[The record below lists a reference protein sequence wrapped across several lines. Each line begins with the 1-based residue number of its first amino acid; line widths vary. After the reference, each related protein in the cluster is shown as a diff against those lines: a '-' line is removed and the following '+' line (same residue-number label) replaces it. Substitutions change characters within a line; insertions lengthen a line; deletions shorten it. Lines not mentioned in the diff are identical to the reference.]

1 MQVKLPYSKAQ
12 FNAAKQEKFIE
23 AVAETAMGTSAV
35 SWFPGDVTISK
46 IVDTRRAGSVKFD
59 VTIKATSYNSNII
72 VSNLSAD
79 KLNEELTAKGLEDA
93 IITSGPVGLDCTG
106 ANDKRCV
113 TTDVV
118 SSSSSSSSSSSGVR
132 RRANKTLHPMLAL
145 STFASVT
152 LLI

>member
-1 MQVKLPYSKAQ
+1 M
-12 FNAAKQEKFIE
+12 
-23 AVAETAMGTSAV
+23 AETAEV
-35 SWFPGDVTISK
+35 PVGDVTISN
-46 IVDTRRAGSVKFD
+46 IVDARRAGSVKFD
-59 VTIKATSYNSNII
+59 VTIKATSNSNTI

-93 IITSGPVGLDCTG
+93 IITSAPVGLDCTG

-118 SSSSSSSSSSSGVR
+118 SSSSSSGVR
-132 RRANKTLHPMLAL
+132 RRANKTLHLMLAL
-145 STFASVT
+145 ATFASVT

>member
-23 AVAETAMGTSAV
+23 AVAETAEV
-35 SWFPGDVTISK
+35 PVGDVTISN
-46 IVDTRRAGSVKFD
+46 IVDARRAGSVKFD
-59 VTIKATSYNSNII
+59 VTIKAKFDNSNII

-93 IITSGPVGLDCTG
+93 IITSAPVGLDCTG

-132 RRANKTLHPMLAL
+132 RRANKTLHLMLAL
-145 STFASVT
+145 ATFASVT

>member
-23 AVAETAMGTSAV
+23 AVAETADV
-35 SWFPGDVTISK
+35 PVGDVTISN
-46 IVDTRRAGSVKFD
+46 IVDARRAGSVKFD
-59 VTIKATSYNSNII
+59 VTIKAKFDNSNII

-93 IITSGPVGLDCTG
+93 IITSAPVGLDCTG

-132 RRANKTLHPMLAL
+132 RRANKTLHLMLAL

>member
-1 MQVKLPYSKAQ
+1 
-12 FNAAKQEKFIE
+12 
-23 AVAETAMGTSAV
+23 MGTSAV

-59 VTIKATSYNSNII
+59 VTIKATSYNSNVI

-79 KLNEELTAKGLEDA
+79 KLNEKLTAKGLEDA
-93 IITSGPVGLDCTG
+93 IITSAPVGLDFTD

-118 SSSSSSSSSSSGVR
+118 SSSGAC
-132 RRANKTLHPMLAL
+132 RRANKTLHLMLAL
-145 STFASVT
+145 ATFASVT
-152 LLI
+152 VLI

>member
-23 AVAETAMGTSAV
+23 AVAEAADV
-35 SWFPGDVTISK
+35 PVGDVTISN
-46 IVDTRRAGSVKFD
+46 IVDARRAGSVKFD